1 MLADR
6 HSAPQLVQF
15 DASNASVG
23 AKSPF
28 AASNW
33 PVRNAARID
42 SLHSQRRKFT
52 SEKPGHNRS
61 RCHEPAPGR
70 SLLLEIEGVES
81 GYGKLKILRGINM
94 SVPNGSMVALLGGN
108 GTGKST
114 LLKAISGLLP
124 VWAGKILFDGEP
136 IQNLKP
142 HEIVR
147 RGLVQVTQGKDSY
160 PGMTV
165 EDNLK
170 VGAFSRSDKA
180 GVRQDMERVY
190 ALFPRLKQRR
200 KQMSG
205 TLSGGE
211 VQMLVI
217 GRGLMARPKMIML
230 DEPSSALAPKV
241 VLDIFRAIN
250 KIRKEMNMTI
260 LLVEQNVRMA
270 LLLSDYGYVIRD
282 GVIHIEGKAS
292 EMIDDDNVR
301 QSYLGGTVAD
311 TDVAALS

>member
-1 MLADR
+1 M
-6 HSAPQLVQF
+6 
-15 DASNASVG
+15 
-23 AKSPF
+23 
-28 AASNW
+28 
-33 PVRNAARID
+33 
-42 SLHSQRRKFT
+42 
-52 SEKPGHNRS
+52 
-61 RCHEPAPGR
+61 
-70 SLLLEIEGVES
+70 LEIEGVES
-81 GYGKLKILRGINM
+81 GYGKLKILRGIDM

-114 LLKAISGLLP
+114 LLKAISGLIP

-147 RGLVQVTQGKDSY
+147 KGLVQVTQGKDSY

-165 EDNLK
+165 EDTLK

-190 ALFPRLKQRR
+190 ALFPGLKQRR

-217 GRGLMARPKMIML
+217 GRGMMARPKMIML
-230 DEPSSALAPKV
+230 DEPSSALARISQTSPHEQRFGV
-241 VLDIFRAIN
+241 VFGGCR
-250 KIRKEMNMTI
+250 
-260 LLVEQNVRMA
+260 
-270 LLLSDYGYVIRD
+270 G
-282 GVIHIEGKAS
+282 
-292 EMIDDDNVR
+292 
-301 QSYLGGTVAD
+301 LGRGEAD
-311 TDVAALS
+311 HL

>member
-1 MLADR
+1 M
-6 HSAPQLVQF
+6 
-15 DASNASVG
+15 
-23 AKSPF
+23 
-28 AASNW
+28 
-33 PVRNAARID
+33 
-42 SLHSQRRKFT
+42 
-52 SEKPGHNRS
+52 
-61 RCHEPAPGR
+61 
-70 SLLLEIEGVES
+70 LEIEGVES

-114 LLKAISGLLP
+114 LLKAISGLIP
-124 VWAGKILFDGEP
+124 VWAGQILFDGEP

-200 KQMSG
+200 KQMAG

-230 DEPSSALAPKV
+230 DAASSALAPKV
-241 VLDIFRAIN
+241 VLDIFRAIH

-270 LLLSDYGYVIRD
+270 LLMSDYGYVVRD
-282 GVIHIEGKAS
+282 GVIHLEGKAS

>member
-1 MLADR
+1 M
-6 HSAPQLVQF
+6 
-15 DASNASVG
+15 
-23 AKSPF
+23 
-28 AASNW
+28 
-33 PVRNAARID
+33 
-42 SLHSQRRKFT
+42 
-52 SEKPGHNRS
+52 
-61 RCHEPAPGR
+61 
-70 SLLLEIEGVES
+70 LEIEGVES
-81 GYGKLKILRGINM
+81 GYGKLKILRGITM

-114 LLKAISGLLP
+114 LLKAISGLIP
-124 VWAGKILFDGEP
+124 VCAGKILFDGEP

-190 ALFPRLKQRR
+190 TLFPRLKQRR
-200 KQMSG
+200 KQMAG

-241 VLDIFRAIN
+241 VLDIFRAIH

-270 LLLSDYGYVIRD
+270 LLMSDYGYVVRD
-282 GVIHIEGKAS
+282 GVIHLEGKAS
-292 EMIDDDNVR
+292 EMIDNDNVR

>member
-1 MLADR
+1 M
-6 HSAPQLVQF
+6 
-15 DASNASVG
+15 
-23 AKSPF
+23 
-28 AASNW
+28 
-33 PVRNAARID
+33 
-42 SLHSQRRKFT
+42 
-52 SEKPGHNRS
+52 
-61 RCHEPAPGR
+61 
-70 SLLLEIEGVES
+70 LEIEGVES
-81 GYGKLKILRGINM
+81 GYGKLKILRGVTM

-147 RGLVQVTQGKDSY
+147 RGLVQVTQGKDAY
-160 PGMTV
+160 PAMTV

-190 ALFPRLKQRR
+190 ELFPRLKQRR

-217 GRGLMARPKMIML
+217 GRGMMARPKMIML

-250 KIRKEMNMTI
+250 KIREEMSMTI

-270 LLLSDYGYVIRD
+270 LLMSDYGYVIRD